1 MFGPREEVQAY
12 AKQHSIL
19 KLVDELV
26 NELLQHKPCDP
37 LAHLACYIDGL
48 RGAAPATDVEKN
60 KLAAEGSTAACAEV
74 SHPSSTSSSLEA
86 ALGTLWDACRPNHAT
101 FKERFEEDV
110 SQGLRDVLATVFAKT
125 GKAKGQAARVQ
136 EAKDTPVETQLKFDA
151 SPDVTQANAG
161 QSVQLVDPYSAEY
174 RPTQSVSEVVDGLA
188 DWFGPGRKLWPRSAV
203 DRVKHNCTFMQH
215 KHNYGE
221 VAEVVVPLF
230 IYSIAVMTEYTWA
243 FWVASDGHGRWTPFS
258 SAHAVVLEKDFLAH
272 CTKDGTPLC
281 GEDEDLTRPR
291 GLPLAPLNSTIA
303 DARRALA
310 RVAEDTKGAGT
321 IPSRQ
326 PASAAFEL
334 PTQMQVVFCDGRM
347 VGGSSSEGDERGRGF
362 AGKVDGV
369 FAGWEGLTVFV
380 STPFLEGCKCR
391 GDTTTNTT
399 DTATATTDTTKDVAK
414 EFYIARYKLADV
426 RAEYEDAHTQGTAD
440 AETLASLKKRV
451 ALHPYSDSVA
461 WLPAPSCIFEG
472 LHTAT
477 ADVQHTQ
484 TMSVSL
490 ARLPPPGVLEY
501 LQSRRTCE
509 HLEIAEG
516 GLHYLRSEDV
526 FACRAREEKVLLA
539 GRKQKVA
546 ETETEA
552 ATAYVRCDDS
562 CFFCAVGALKDR
574 CVREKNQQQYDKGCK
589 EDLDALTTKHTQDYS
604 PFQALV
610 AHKVAIAVREAP
622 EGQAPTPLT
631 ILHALDIQAVYWSS
645 AGVADWTHV
654 EPLHASLSGKNKFI
668 AVPGADGPPCVLYK
682 SCCEFADQ
690 PYYVLNAS
698 MRDAQN
704 KAHKTQI
711 TVTRKDKTSEVFCAR
726 SVASLGKGMGTLR
739 EVAHKHAN
747 LRTCLRNLI
756 RLSHQTC
763 FESETSGT
771 SLWYTSRDIIDKKD
785 DTLPPS
791 DEDYLDPVHYSGLG
805 YYRYTARYDKEAPE
819 YMEPSTVKVQMG
831 DWVSGQVRP
840 LLFYVNEAMKKMS
853 PVLSYR
859 GWRCAPETEQKCY
872 RGLGNA
878 RLPPELY
885 ATGNVVVWSAFSST
899 STDQGISQFY
909 ASSASGMTAS
919 VFIVTGSS
927 CRLIAPWS
935 RFGREEEWLFPLNS
949 MFKVDSML
957 TEDQQSI
964 LGKKDFQLFEIS
976 EVDELSM
983 EKIRIRC
990 SLASAQTKEIA
1001 RVVFSAVSALDSGNG
1016 VLDLSLKS
1024 ASEGCV
1030 DAKWVYTV
1038 VVNFDALQLSPVMTN
1053 NSTKLCTGNVAD
1065 SWNSFVSQAH
1075 KRNRFTHDC
1084 PCVIFDQSSEEGRQ
1098 VLNAVSLVL
1107 GLRHSKALTFVE
1119 VTCHLKP
1126 SKAKDARSLQ
1136 EENAC
1141 SGYYQLKAMNP
1152 TEQWEVSI
1160 EMRREDGQEGYAF
1173 GPSGA
1178 VLLHQIIAKQVHL
1191 VRIDIRNNGVGVKGA
1206 ELLLQALRV
1215 NRHVVQLS
1223 ICEQKQKPLQA
1234 RDTHTCDAEDGD
1246 ELHLGELAA
1255 QRMMHIQQ
1263 VINIRCAHN
1272 RGTIVSSTFSD
1283 LGDTW
1288 PQCAT
1293 EALYDVDV
1301 VDMAF
1306 SDLFDTRQREAVL
1319 FIRLLQEEVDA
1330 QQHAA
1335 QQQDSASNRTYPK
1348 LPGALVAAARFCD
1361 PCDIELLL
1369 DMHCDPFETDAFG
1382 ETPQLKMW
1390 RRLNRGTD
1398 THVIHSPLL
1407 DGLVQ
1412 RLHVCLD
1419 RLQPAVFRYDEPLW
1433 KAKNFALEVM
1443 RMADDRDHISLANEL
1458 IHNVRISYEAVVG
1471 HEAATL
1477 CASSYSTNV
1486 WCIMQDTLDA
1496 CKKCP
1501 VLNVLQCPLGR
1512 QDASLFCLKVF
1523 CSRGNELF
1531 PIVQATDEMYA
1542 MIGTLCVRSTG
1553 RKKQQAD
1560 DPYQSFAE
1568 FCSNARWNKHIN
1580 ENWSSLAEEA
1590 KLPRRMDKN
1599 GIYYFEHEV
1608 ALQDTEPWSDM
1619 REVDVFSTHRRLYEG
1634 SYVTKQQYLDKLWS
1648 TAELEPKQIRRQ
1660 NRGGYFVFKHDWD
1673 ADMEGGAWEDGKKEE
1688 TMPMLP
1694 TLVEQ
1699 LRQPSLNLYD
1709 PTVFGSRIEM
1719 EKSRA
1724 QLRTWSRLWGAV
1736 NAVLVTSMEKERV
1749 LFRKVENVT
1758 DTVLLHHL
1766 HLKRGELYCQPDI
1779 TLWDVER
1786 RYRNRALGDHNDS
1799 GDNTARTKVEF
1810 NDNSG
1815 RLWEASERR
1824 WTGRGG
1830 EEAAYEGELCYEH
1843 EFKDKC
1849 MQAHKQ
1855 ARKERGEV
1863 VDFDLN
1869 MILRWEDAKPE
1880 DPFLTHAPG
1889 EQVEVETSG
1898 CSSMTTI
1905 LFSARGKMHGEC
1917 VGLLSDAHDFL
1928 LPALEMFVVEDV
1940 QARGACLHVSLVSRG
1955 SLLRTDRELRAWC
1968 SSMQNTGLD
1977 SVWSKNGDDT
1987 DECLRPESKT
1997 ADDDTL
2003 DKQSFLS
2010 TDECDVFFSR
2020 KSQMLHVTE
2029 RQAILGDLVK
2039 VIRPVNAFAFHRIQG
2054 ANGQMTNHLGCTLP
2068 EALPT
2073 TYRPGKTFLSGLNRK
2088 KRPEGDHTA
2097 EGMRRTDDD
2106 QLAHIP
2112 DVELAK
2118 DWEKDMDVNDV
2129 VTVSGASI
2137 QAYHDEHTDE
2147 DAFFKTIVKGSDTPG
2162 QCPPPVSD
2170 VYGGKEFRITVG
2182 EVQQLLK
2189 TTTIVTSPSLPL
2201 RFVQCLI
2208 GSFTSAK
2215 RRVLFFNVFRAT
2227 SLLSIDEHW
2236 EHAIIVVRRAAMDAL
2251 KFSEIRQRQARELG
2265 TRDNTDVNSGKLY
2278 RNLVISEINKQIL
2291 AYLDGELDDDGAE
2304 PIEVTRANFT
2314 SWMDTVQ
2321 AEPAQYGFTS
2331 KAHARLTLA
2340 KSMVELGT
2348 EMCVSQQGF
2357 SFTSGMD
2364 GEHNQLCEKTHHS
2377 IAILA
2382 APVMD
2387 FCYERPTLCEAPKY
2401 FVRVPR
2407 KGQQAQQGWA
2417 FFQEG
2422 KQREFVDRLKVLY
2435 TCIFESARKQCVR
2448 NMCMLPM
2455 GLGVYTANLGPDLR
2469 FQVAEMYFRAQF
2481 ELLAEQ
2487 DWGFENVC
2495 MLFCLASHSGF
2506 AHVLLIRVRDTVLPG
2521 TPNVVDR
2528 QLNFLAKALSQ
2539 SSFALPSNTFK
2550 TVLADLKCLYRHGTP
2565 HLEERTVRVWRLQQR
2580 STGVVFEVQHRCP
2593 QQRC

>member
-1 MFGPREEVQAY
+1 MHTHTHTPSTHHTPCRKQHTTMFGPREEVQAY

-48 RGAAPATDVEKN
+48 RGAVPATDVEKN

-74 SHPSSTSSSLEA
+74 SHPSSTSPSLEA
-86 ALGTLWDACRPNHAT
+86 ALGTLWDACRSNHAT

-110 SQGLRDVLATVFAKT
+110 SQGLRDVLATVFAKA
-125 GKAKGQAARVQ
+125 GKAKGQAGKGQ
-136 EAKDTPVETQLKFDA
+136 EAKDTPVQTQLKFDA
-151 SPDVTQANAG
+151 SADVTQANAG

-230 IYSIAVMTEYTWA
+230 IYSIAIMTEYTWA

-258 SAHAVVLEKDFLAH
+258 PAHAVVLEKDFLAH
-272 CTKDGTPLC
+272 CTKDGAPLC

-291 GLPLAPLNSTIA
+291 GLPLAPLNGTITE
-303 DARRALA
+303 ARRALA
-310 RVAEDTKGAGT
+310 RVAEDTRGAGT
-321 IPSRQ
+321 TPSRQ

-362 AGKVDGV
+362 AGKVGGV

-380 STPFLEGCKCR
+380 STPFLEGCRCR

-399 DTATATTDTTKDVAK
+399 TTDTATTDTTKDVAK

-426 RAEYEDAHTQGTAD
+426 RAEYEAALRANTQSTAD
-440 AETLASLKKRV
+440 AESLASLKKRV

-477 ADVQHTQ
+477 A
-484 TMSVSL
+484 SLSL

-539 GRKQKVA
+539 GRKDKVA
-546 ETETEA
+546 GTE
-552 ATAYVRCDDS
+552 TAYVRCDDS
-562 CFFCAVGALKDR
+562 CCFFCAVGALKDR

-589 EDLDALTTKHTQDYS
+589 EDLDALSTKHKQDYS

-654 EPLHASLSGKNKFI
+654 EQPLHASLSGKNKFI
-668 AVPGADGPPCVLYK
+668 AVPGADVPPCVLYK

-739 EVAHKHAN
+739 EVARKHAT
-747 LRTCLRNLI
+747 LRTCLRDLM

-771 SLWYTSRDIIDKKD
+771 SLWYTSRDIIEDKKKD
-785 DTLPPS
+785 DALPLS
-791 DEDYLDPVHYSGLG
+791 DEDYLDPVHHSGLG
-805 YYRYTARYDKEAPE
+805 YYRYTAQYDKEAPE
-819 YMEPSTVKVQMG
+819 YIEPSTVKVQMG

-840 LLFYVNEAMKKMS
+840 LLFYVNEAMKEMS

-990 SLASAQTKEIA
+990 SLASAQTKEVA
-1001 RVVFSAVSALDSGNG
+1001 RVVFSAVSAVDSGNG

-1038 VVNFDALQLSPVMTN
+1038 VVNFDALQLSPVMTSN
-1053 NSTKLCTGNVAD
+1053 NTKLCTGNVAD
-1065 SWNSFVSQAH
+1065 SWNSFLSDAH
-1075 KRNRFTHDC
+1075 ELNRFTHEH
-1084 PCVIFDQSSEEGRQ
+1084 PRVIFDQSSEEGRQ

-1136 EENAC
+1136 EEENAS

-1160 EMRREDGQEGYAF
+1160 EMRREDGQEGLAF
-1173 GPSGA
+1173 LDAGA
-1178 VLLHQIIAKQVHL
+1178 VLLHKIIAKQVHL
-1191 VRIDIRNNGVGVKGA
+1191 VRVDIRNNGVGVEGA

-1223 ICEQKQKPLQA
+1223 ICDTEQQNQNQNQKQKQRPLQV

-1246 ELHLGELAA
+1246 DPHLGEVAA

-1272 RGTIVSSTFSD
+1272 RGTLVSSTFSD

-1288 PQCAT
+1288 PQYAT

-1306 SDLFDTRQREAVL
+1306 SDLFDSRQREAVL
-1319 FIRLLQEEVDA
+1319 FIELLQKAVDA
-1330 QQHAA
+1330 QQHSA
-1335 QQQDSASNRTYPK
+1335 QQKLASNRTYPK
-1348 LPGALVAAARFCD
+1348 LPGALVAAARWCD
-1361 PCDIELLL
+1361 ASVMTLLL
-1369 DMHCDPFETDAFG
+1369 DMQCDACETDAFG
-1382 ETPQLKMW
+1382 ETPQLKMS
-1390 RRLNRGTD
+1390 RRQNRGTENY
-1398 THVIHSPLL
+1398 L
-1407 DGLVQ
+1407 DACDRSQDLAQ

-1419 RLQPAVFRYDEPLW
+1419 RLQPAVLRYDEPLW
-1433 KAKNFALEVM
+1433 KVKNFALEVM
-1443 RMADDRDHISLANEL
+1443 RMADDREHISLAAEL
-1458 IHNVRISYEAVVG
+1458 IRNVRARYEAFFG
-1471 HEAATL
+1471 NEPAAL
-1477 CASSYSTNV
+1477 CASEYAV
-1486 WCIMQDTLDA
+1486 HVAGMMQDIMELCKTCSVLD
-1496 CKKCP
+1496 
-1501 VLNVLQCPLGR
+1501 VLQCPLGR
-1512 QDASLFCLKVF
+1512 LEASLFCLKVL

-1531 PIVQATDEMYA
+1531 PLVDATDEMRA
-1542 MIGTLCVRSTG
+1542 MTDMRSTG
-1553 RKKQQAD
+1553 RRMCQGD
-1560 DPYQSFAE
+1560 DGFQSYAE
-1568 FCSNARWNKHIN
+1568 LGNPSNGFRQDKWKA
-1580 ENWSSLAEEA
+1580 LAEEEE
-1590 KLPRRMDKN
+1590 LPRRMDKN
-1599 GIYYFEHEV
+1599 GIRYFEHEV

-1619 REVDVFSTHRRLYEG
+1619 QEADVCSTKRRMYEG
-1634 SYVTKQQYLDKLWS
+1634 SYVTKQQYLDTVWS
-1648 TAELEPKQIRRQ
+1648 TAEQEKQIRRQ
-1660 NRGGYFVFKHDWD
+1660 NADGYFVFKHDWD
-1673 ADMEGGAWEDGKKEE
+1673 EAVEGGAWEDGKKE
-1688 TMPMLP
+1688 TLP

-1709 PTVFGSRIEM
+1709 PTVFGSRIET

-1724 QLRTWSRLWGAV
+1724 QMRTWSRLWGAV
-1736 NAVLVTSMEKERV
+1736 NAVLVTSTEKERV

-1758 DTVLLHHL
+1758 DTVLIHHL

-1786 RYRNRALGDHNDS
+1786 RYRNRAARHEKDS
-1799 GDNTARTKVEF
+1799 RSETQEARTKVDF
-1810 NDNSG
+1810 TSDFSDNSG

-1855 ARKERGEV
+1855 ARKERGEDV
-1863 VDFDLN
+1863 GFDLN
-1869 MILRWEDAKPE
+1869 TLLRWEDAKPE
-1880 DPFLTHAPG
+1880 DPFLTHVPG
-1889 EQVEVETSG
+1889 EQVEVETRKN
-1898 CSSMTTI
+1898 SSSTMTTI

-1917 VGLLSDAHDFL
+1917 VGLLSDGHDFL

-1940 QARGACLHVSLVSRG
+1940 QARGACLHVSLISRG
-1955 SLLRTDRELRAWC
+1955 SLLRTDKELRAWC
-1968 SSMQNTGLD
+1968 SGIQLTGLR
-1977 SVWSKNGDDT
+1977 SVWGKNGDM

-1997 ADDDTL
+1997 AKDDTL
-2003 DKQSFLS
+2003 DRQSFLC

-2020 KSQMLHVTE
+2020 KSQMLHGTE
-2029 RQAILGDLVK
+2029 RHAMLHDLMDTV
-2039 VIRPVNAFAFHRIQG
+2039 RPVNDSASFKMQG
-2054 ANGQMTNHLGCTLP
+2054 ANGLVTNHNAITLP
-2068 EALPT
+2068 LAVPT
-2073 TYRPGKTFLSGLNRK
+2073 TYRPGKTFLRGLNRK

-2097 EGMRRTDDD
+2097 EGMPRPHGDE
-2106 QLAHIP
+2106 LANIP
-2112 DVELAK
+2112 HVELAK

-2147 DAFFKTIVKGSDTPG
+2147 DAFFKTIVKHARDTPG
-2162 QCPPPVSD
+2162 ECPPPVSD

-2208 GSFTSAK
+2208 GSFTSVK
-2215 RRVLFFNVFRAT
+2215 QRLLFFKVFRAT
-2227 SLLSIDEHW
+2227 PLLSIEDW
-2236 EHAIIVVRRAAMDAL
+2236 ERVKRMKREDVQAIVTRNEQALDSARRDLDARGDT
-2251 KFSEIRQRQARELG
+2251 IGYYRA
-2265 TRDNTDVNSGKLY
+2265 LY
-2278 RNLVISEINKQIL
+2278 ILNINKPSL
-2291 AYLDGELDDDGAE
+2291 KYLDGNLEDDGAE
-2304 PIEVTRANFT
+2304 PIEVTRDKFT
-2314 SWMDTVQ
+2314 SWMATVQ

-2331 KAHARLTLA
+2331 KEHARQTLT
-2340 KSMVELGT
+2340 KSLMELST

-2357 SFTSGMD
+2357 SFTSGTD
-2364 GEHNQLCEKTHHS
+2364 SEHSQLCEKTHHS
-2377 IAILA
+2377 IAILVA
-2382 APVMD
+2382 TGMN
-2387 FCYERPTLCEAPKY
+2387 FCDSDPTLRVAPKY
-2401 FVRVPR
+2401 FVRIAR
-2407 KGQQAQQGWA
+2407 EGLRTHFGWTY
-2417 FFQEG
+2417 FQEG
-2422 KQREFVDRLKVLY
+2422 KEREFVDRLKVLY
-2435 TCIFESARKQCVR
+2435 TCIFESARKQRVR
-2448 NMCMLPM
+2448 NMCAIPVYLARYSAR
-2455 GLGVYTANLGPDLR
+2455 LGEELKLE
-2469 FQVAEMYFRAQF
+2469 VAEMYLRAQF

-2495 MLFCLASHSGF
+2495 MLFVLFCLTSCSFMYAM
-2506 AHVLLIRVRDTVLPG
+2506 
-2521 TPNVVDR
+2521 
-2528 QLNFLAKALSQ
+2528 LS
-2539 SSFALPSNTFK
+2539 SPPATKKEDSEA
-2550 TVLADLKCLYRHGTP
+2550 V
-2565 HLEERTVRVWRLQQR
+2565 
-2580 STGVVFEVQHRCP
+2580 
-2593 QQRC
+2593 

>member
-1 MFGPREEVQAY
+1 MHHTPTTPCR
-12 AKQHSIL
+12 KQHTTMYGSRNMAKEYEKEHNIQ

-26 NELLQHKPCDP
+26 NELLRFRPCDP

-60 KLAAEGSTAACAEV
+60 KLAAEGSTAACTEV

-86 ALGTLWDACRPNHAT
+86 ALGTLWDACRPNHAR

-110 SQGLRDVLATVFAKT
+110 SQGLRDVLAKVFARDRPGRDRRQRT
-125 GKAKGQAARVQ
+125 HLQ
-136 EAKDTPVETQLKFDA
+136 TQLKFDA

-230 IYSIAVMTEYTWA
+230 IYSIAIMTEYTW
-243 FWVASDGHGRWTPFS
+243 VSSDGHGRWTPFS
-258 SAHAVVLEKDFLAH
+258 SAQAVVLEKHFLAH
-272 CTKDGTPLC
+272 CTKDGAPLC
-281 GEDEDLTRPR
+281 GEDEDLTLPR
-291 GLPLAPLNSTIA
+291 GLPLAPLNGTITN
-303 DARRALA
+303 ARRALA
-310 RVAEDTKGAGT
+310 RVAEDTRDEGT
-321 IPSRQ
+321 TPSRQ

-334 PTQMQVVFCDGRM
+334 PTQMLTTQMQVVFCDGRM

-362 AGKVDGV
+362 AGKVGGV

-380 STPFLEGCKCR
+380 STPFLEGCRCR
-391 GDTTTNTT
+391 GDTTTSTT
-399 DTATATTDTTKDVAK
+399 DTATATSTSDTTKDVAK

-477 ADVQHTQ
+477 ADMQHTQ
-484 TMSVSL
+484 TMSLSL

-501 LQSRRTCE
+501 LHSRRTCE

-516 GLHYLRSEDV
+516 GLHYLRSEDA
-526 FACRAREEKVLLA
+526 FACRSREEKVLLA
-539 GRKQKVA
+539 GRKENVMD
-546 ETETEA
+546 TE
-552 ATAYVRCDDS
+552 TAYVRCDDS
-562 CFFCAVGALKDR
+562 CCFFCAVGALKDR
-574 CVREKNQQQYDKGCK
+574 CVRKMNQQQYDHGCK
-589 EDLDALTTKHTQDYS
+589 EDLDALSTEHTQDYS

-610 AHKVAIAVREAP
+610 AHKVSP

-645 AGVADWTHV
+645 AGVTDWTHV

-668 AVPGADGPPCVLYK
+668 AVPGADGPPCVLYR

-711 TVTRKDKTSEVFCAR
+711 TVTGKDWRSEVFCAR

-739 EVAHKHAN
+739 EVARRHAN
-747 LRTCLRNLI
+747 LRTCLRNLMK
-756 RLSHQTC
+756 LSHQTC
-763 FESETSGT
+763 FESETSGA

-785 DTLPPS
+785 DALPRS

-805 YYRYTARYDKEAPE
+805 YYRYTARYDTEAPE
-819 YMEPSTVKVQMG
+819 YMEPSTVRVQMG

-840 LLFYVNEAMKKMS
+840 LLFYVNEAMKEMS

-878 RLPPELY
+878 RLARELY
-885 ATGNVVVWSAFSST
+885 ARGNAVVWSAFSST
-899 STDQGISQFY
+899 STDQFY
-909 ASSASGMTAS
+909 STPASGMTTS
-919 VFIVTGSS
+919 VFIVKGSS

-935 RFGREEEWLFPLNS
+935 RFGRGEEWLFPLNS

-990 SLASAQTKEIA
+990 SLTSAETEEVV
-1001 RVVFSAVSALDSGNG
+1001 RVVFSAVSAVDSGNG

-1030 DAKWVYTV
+1030 NAKWVYTV
-1038 VVNFDALQLSPVMTN
+1038 VVNFDALQLSPVMTS
-1053 NSTKLCTGNVAD
+1053 NSTKLCTGNMAD
-1065 SWNSFVSQAH
+1065 SWSSFLSQAH
-1075 KRNRFTHDC
+1075 NRNRFTHEH

-1136 EENAC
+1136 EENAS

-1160 EMRREDGQEGYAF
+1160 EMRRQDREGYAV

-1191 VRIDIRNNGVGVKGA
+1191 VRIDIRNNGVGVEGA

-1223 ICEQKQKPLQA
+1223 ICDTEQQQQRPLQV
-1234 RDTHTCDAEDGD
+1234 RDTHTCDSDYGD
-1246 ELHLGELAA
+1246 DPHLGEVAA

-1301 VDMAF
+1301 MDMAF

-1319 FIRLLQEEVDA
+1319 FIRLLQKAVDA

-1335 QQQDSASNRTYPK
+1335 QQPELASNRAYPK
-1348 LPGALVAAARFCD
+1348 LPGALVAAAHCGNL
-1361 PCDIELLL
+1361 CDIKLLL
-1369 DMHCDPFETDAFG
+1369 DMHCNPFETDAFG

-1398 THVIHSPLL
+1398 THLIRSPDLR
-1407 DGLVQ
+1407 LVM
-1412 RLHVCLD
+1412 RDLHVCLD
-1419 RLQPAVFRYDEPLW
+1419 RLQPTVFRYDEPLW
-1433 KAKNFALEVM
+1433 KVKNFALEVM
-1443 RMADDRDHISLANEL
+1443 RMADDRDHISLAAEL
-1458 IHNVRISYEAVVG
+1458 IRNVRTSYESWCEESLLEN
-1471 HEAATL
+1471 EAATL
-1477 CASSYSTNV
+1477 CASECAKRATEM
-1486 WCIMQDTLDA
+1486 MQDTLDV
-1496 CKKCP
+1496 CKKCS
-1501 VLNVLQCPLGR
+1501 VLNVLECPLR
-1512 QDASLFCLKVF
+1512 RLEASLFCIKVF
-1523 CSRGNELF
+1523 CSYGNELL
-1531 PIVQATDEMYA
+1531 PLVTPVQWCDNSKACAAKIHT
-1542 MIGTLCVRSTG
+1542 RNTG
-1553 RKKQQAD
+1553 RRRREEGC
-1560 DPYQSFAE
+1560 YQSYAE
-1568 FCSNARWNKHIN
+1568 LCSNKHVH
-1580 ENWSSLAEEA
+1580 ENWSRLVEA

-1599 GIYYFEHEV
+1599 GIHYFEHEV

-1619 REVDVFSTHRRLYEG
+1619 QEADVCSTHRIYED
-1634 SYVTKQQYLDKLWS
+1634 SYVTKQQYLDTVWS
-1648 TAELEPKQIRRQ
+1648 TAEEEPPQTRRQ
-1660 NRGGYFVFKHDWD
+1660 NRDGFFVFKHGWD
-1673 ADMEGGAWEDGKKEE
+1673 EDMEGGAWEDGKKE
-1688 TMPMLP
+1688 TLPTLP

-1709 PTVFGSRIEM
+1709 PTVFGSRIET
-1719 EKSRA
+1719 EESRA

-1736 NAVLVTSMEKERV
+1736 NAVLVTNEEKERV

-1786 RYRNRALGDHNDS
+1786 RYRNCDLSDDNDIV
-1799 GDNTARTKVEF
+1799 DNTARTKLEF
-1810 NDNSG
+1810 DNSG
-1815 RLWEASERR
+1815 ILWEASERR

-1855 ARKERGEV
+1855 ARKERGEDV
-1863 VDFDLN
+1863 GFDLN
-1869 MILRWEDAKPE
+1869 TLLRWEDAKPE
-1880 DPFLTHAPG
+1880 DPFLTHVPG
-1889 EQVEVETSG
+1889 EQVEVETRKN
-1898 CSSMTTI
+1898 SSTMTTI

-1917 VGLLSDAHDFL
+1917 VGLLSDGHDFL
-1928 LPALEMFVVEDV
+1928 LPALEVFVVEDV

-1955 SLLRTDRELRAWC
+1955 SLLRTDKELRAWC
-1968 SSMQNTGLD
+1968 SSIQSTGLD
-1977 SVWSKNGDDT
+1977 SVWGKNGDM

-1997 ADDDTL
+1997 AKDDTL
-2003 DKQSFLS
+2003 DRQSFLS

-2020 KSQMLHVTE
+2020 KSQMSHGTE
-2029 RQAILGDLVK
+2029 QQVLVHDLEDV
-2039 VIRPVNAFAFHRIQG
+2039 VRPVNAFAFHKMQG
-2054 ANGQMTNHLGCTLP
+2054 ANGQMTNHVGCTLP
-2068 EALPT
+2068 EAVPT

-2097 EGMRRTDDD
+2097 EGMTRAHGNE
-2106 QLAHIP
+2106 LAHIP
-2112 DVELAK
+2112 DVELAE

-2137 QAYHDEHTDE
+2137 QAYHDKHTDE
-2147 DAFFKTIVKGSDTPG
+2147 DAYFKTIVKGSDTPG

-2215 RRVLFFNVFRAT
+2215 RRLLFFNVFRAT
-2227 SLLSIDEHW
+2227 SLLSIDEDW
-2236 EHAIIVVRRAAMDAL
+2236 EREKRVVRDNAQMMLDLSYTRQCEARDAL
-2251 KFSEIRQRQARELG
+2251 TMPDVGHKQNE
-2265 TRDNTDVNSGKLY
+2265 VNSGKLY
-2278 RNLVISEINKQIL
+2278 RNLVLIEINKQIL
-2291 AYLDGELDDDGAE
+2291 AYLDGKLDDDGAE
-2304 PIEVTRANFT
+2304 PIEVTRDKFT
-2314 SWMDTVQ
+2314 LWMSTVQ

-2331 KAHARLTLA
+2331 KEHARLTLA

-2357 SFTSGMD
+2357 SFTSGTE
-2364 GEHNQLCEKTHHS
+2364 GEHSQLCEKTHHS

-2382 APVMD
+2382 ATGMG
-2387 FCYERPTLCEAPKY
+2387 FCYPGPTLREAPKY
-2401 FVRVPR
+2401 FVRTPR
-2407 KGQQAQQGWA
+2407 KGQQSHEGWA
-2417 FFQEG
+2417 YFQEG

-2435 TCIFESARKQCVR
+2435 TCIFESARKQRVR
-2448 NMCMLPM
+2448 NMCAGGM
-2455 GLGVYTANLGPDLR
+2455 GLGISTQNLGDDLR
-2469 FQVAEMYFRAQF
+2469 LQVAEMYFRAQF

-2495 MLFCLASHSGF
+2495 ISS
-2506 AHVLLIRVRDTVLPG
+2506 
-2521 TPNVVDR
+2521 
-2528 QLNFLAKALSQ
+2528 ALS
-2539 SSFALPSNTFK
+2539 
-2550 TVLADLKCLYRHGTP
+2550 
-2565 HLEERTVRVWRLQQR
+2565 
-2580 STGVVFEVQHRCP
+2580 
-2593 QQRC
+2593 

>member
-60 KLAAEGSTAACAEV
+60 RLAAEGSTAACAEV

-110 SQGLRDVLATVFAKT
+110 SQGLRDVLATVFAKA
-125 GKAKGQAARVQ
+125 GKAKGQAGKGQ
-136 EAKDTPVETQLKFDA
+136 EAKDTPVQTQLKFDA
-151 SPDVTQANAG
+151 SPDVTQANAA

-221 VAEVVVPLF
+221 AAEVVVPLF
-230 IYSIAVMTEYTWA
+230 IYSIAIMTEYTWA
-243 FWVASDGHGRWTPFS
+243 FWVSSDGHGRWTPFS

-272 CTKDGTPLC
+272 CTKDGAPLC

-291 GLPLAPLNSTIA
+291 GLPLAPLNSTIT

-310 RVAEDTKGAGT
+310 RVAEDTRGAGT
-321 IPSRQ
+321 TPSRQ
-326 PASAAFEL
+326 PASGAFEV

-347 VGGSSSEGDERGRGF
+347 VGGSSSEGDEQGRGF
-362 AGKVDGV
+362 AGKVGGV

-391 GDTTTNTT
+391 GDTTTTT
-399 DTATATTDTTKDVAK
+399 ATSTAADTAATTAKDVAK
-414 EFYIARYKLADV
+414 EFYIARYKLSDV
-426 RAEYEDAHTQGTAD
+426 RAEYEDAHMQGTAD

-484 TMSVSL
+484 TMSLSL

-516 GLHYLRSEDV
+516 GLHYLCSQDA
-526 FACRAREEKVLLA
+526 FACRAREEKVLLG
-539 GRKQKVA
+539 GRKEKVA
-546 ETETEA
+546 GTD
-552 ATAYVRCDDS
+552 TAYVRCDDS

-589 EDLDALTTKHTQDYS
+589 EDLDALSTKHTQDYS
-604 PFQALV
+604 SFQALV

-631 ILHALDIQAVYWSS
+631 ILHALDIQDVYWSS

-654 EPLHASLSGKNKFI
+654 KPLHASLSGKNKFI

-726 SVASLGKGMGTLR
+726 SVASLGQGMGTLR
-739 EVAHKHAN
+739 EVARKHAT
-747 LRTCLRNLI
+747 LRTCLRDLMK
-756 RLSHQTC
+756 LSHQTC

-771 SLWYTSRDIIDKKD
+771 SLWYTSRDIIDDKKKD
-785 DTLPPS
+785 DALPRS

-831 DWVSGQVRP
+831 DWVSRQVRP
-840 LLFYVNEAMKKMS
+840 LLFYVNEGMKEMS

-990 SLASAQTKEIA
+990 SLASAQTKEVA
-1001 RVVFSAVSALDSGNG
+1001 RVVFSAVSAVDSGNG

-1030 DAKWVYTV
+1030 DVKWVYTV

-1053 NSTKLCTGNVAD
+1053 NSTKLCTGKVAD
-1065 SWNSFVSQAH
+1065 SWSSFLSQAH
-1075 KRNRFTHDC
+1075 ELNRFTHEH
-1084 PCVIFDQSSEEGRQ
+1084 PCVIFDQSSEEGRE

-1126 SKAKDARSLQ
+1126 SKAKVLRSFQ
-1136 EENAC
+1136 EENA
-1141 SGYYQLKAMNP
+1141 SYYQLKAMNP

-1160 EMRREDGQEGYAF
+1160 EMRREEGQEGFAF
-1173 GPSGA
+1173 LHAGA
-1178 VLLHQIIAKQVHL
+1178 VLLHKIIAKQVHL
-1191 VRIDIRNNGVGVKGA
+1191 VRVDIRNNGVGVEGA

-1223 ICEQKQKPLQA
+1223 ICDTEQQKLQTHHKPLQV
-1234 RDTHTCDAEDGD
+1234 RDTHACDAEDGD
-1246 ELHLGELAA
+1246 DAHLGEVVA
-1255 QRMMHIQQ
+1255 QRMMYIQH

-1272 RGTIVSSTFSD
+1272 RGTIVASTFSD

-1288 PQCAT
+1288 PQYAT

-1306 SDLFDTRQREAVL
+1306 SDLFDTRQRESVR
-1319 FIRLLQEEVDA
+1319 FIRLLQKEVDA

-1335 QQQDSASNRTYPK
+1335 QQQELALNRTYPK
-1348 LPGALVAAARFCD
+1348 LPGALVAAACFCD

-1369 DMHCDPFETDAFG
+1369 DMHCNPFETDAFG

-1390 RRLNRGTD
+1390 RRRNRGTD

-1433 KAKNFALEVM
+1433 KVKNFALEVM
-1443 RMADDRDHISLANEL
+1443 RMADDREHISLATEL
-1458 IHNVRISYEAVVG
+1458 IHNVRVSCEALLG
-1471 HEAATL
+1471 SEAATL
-1477 CASSYSTNV
+1477 CVSECVTNV
-1486 WCIMQDTLDA
+1486 GRMMQDTLDV
-1496 CKKCP
+1496 CKKCS
-1501 VLNVLQCPLGR
+1501 VLVLQCPLGR
-1512 QDASLFCLKVF
+1512 QEASLFCLKVF

-1531 PIVQATDEMYA
+1531 PIVQATDEMHD
-1542 MIGTLCVRSTG
+1542 MTDMRSTG
-1553 RKKQQAD
+1553 RRMCQGIGNANPD
-1560 DPYQSFAE
+1560 TERYQSFTKL
-1568 FCSNARWNKHIN
+1568 C
-1580 ENWSSLAEEA
+1580 NWDSLQCRHWSRLPEER

-1599 GIYYFEHEV
+1599 GIHYFEHEV

-1619 REVDVFSTHRRLYEG
+1619 QEADVCSTHRRLYED
-1634 SYVTKQQYLDKLWS
+1634 SYVTKQQYLDKVWS
-1648 TAELEPKQIRRQ
+1648 TAEQEAKQIRRQ
-1660 NRGGYFVFKHDWD
+1660 NADGYFVFKHDWD
-1673 ADMEGGAWEDGKKEE
+1673 EDMEGGAWEDGKKE
-1688 TMPMLP
+1688 TLP

-1709 PTVFGSRIEM
+1709 PTVFGSRIET
-1719 EKSRA
+1719 EESRA

-1736 NAVLVTSMEKERV
+1736 NAVLVTSTEKERV

-1855 ARKERGEV
+1855 ARKESGEDV
-1863 VDFDLN
+1863 GFDLN
-1869 MILRWEDAKPE
+1869 TLLRWEDAKPE
-1880 DPFLTHAPG
+1880 DPFLTHVPG
-1889 EQVEVETSG
+1889 EHVEVETRKNS
-1898 CSSMTTI
+1898 SSMTTI

-1917 VGLLSDAHDFL
+1917 VGLLSDGHDFL

-1940 QARGACLHVSLVSRG
+1940 QARGACLHVSLVARG
-1955 SLLRTDRELRAWC
+1955 SLLRTDKELCAWC
-1968 SSMQNTGLD
+1968 SSMQSTGLD
-1977 SVWSKNGDDT
+1977 SVWGKNGDM

-1997 ADDDTL
+1997 AKDDTV

-2020 KSQMLHVTE
+2020 KSQMLHGME
-2029 RQAILGDLVK
+2029 RQAILHDLKRIV
-2039 VIRPVNAFAFHRIQG
+2039 RPVTYFAFHRIQG
-2054 ANGQMTNHLGCTLP
+2054 ADGQVTNHSGCSLP
-2068 EALPT
+2068 KAVPT

-2097 EGMRRTDDD
+2097 EGMRRAHGDE
-2106 QLAHIP
+2106 LGHIP

-2147 DAFFKTIVKGSDTPG
+2147 DAYFNTTVKDTCDTPG

-2189 TTTIVTSPSLPL
+2189 TSTIVTSLSLPL

-2215 RRVLFFNVFRAT
+2215 QRLLFFNVFRAT
-2227 SLLSIDEHW
+2227 SLLSVGIDEDW
-2236 EHAIIVVRRAAMDAL
+2236 EREKSVARNAATDMLKASEVRVCDARDFL
-2251 KFSEIRQRQARELG
+2251 KRSDIDHSQKELQI
-2265 TRDNTDVNSGKLY
+2265 GKLY
-2278 RNLVISEINKQIL
+2278 RNLVLIEINKQIL
-2291 AYLDGELDDDGAE
+2291 AYLDGELDADCAE
-2304 PIEVTRANFT
+2304 PIEVTRDNFT

-2321 AEPAQYGFTS
+2321 AEPTQYGFTS
-2331 KAHARLTLA
+2331 KEHARLTLA

-2348 EMCVSQQGF
+2348 EMCVSQQAF

-2382 APVMD
+2382 APGMD
-2387 FCYERPTLCEAPKY
+2387 FCYVRPTLCEAPKY
-2401 FVRVPR
+2401 FVRIPR
-2407 KGQQAQQGWA
+2407 KGHGAHEGWA

-2435 TCIFESARKQCVR
+2435 TCIFESARKQRVR
-2448 NMCMLPM
+2448 NMCMIPM
-2455 GLGVYTANLGPDLR
+2455 GLGVFTHNLGAELKN
-2469 FQVAEMYFRAQF
+2469 QVAEMYFRAQF

-2487 DWGFENVC
+2487 DWGFDNVC
-2495 MLFCLASHSGF
+2495 
-2506 AHVLLIRVRDTVLPG
+2506 I
-2521 TPNVVDR
+2521 
-2528 QLNFLAKALSQ
+2528 
-2539 SSFALPSNTFK
+2539 
-2550 TVLADLKCLYRHGTP
+2550 
-2565 HLEERTVRVWRLQQR
+2565 
-2580 STGVVFEVQHRCP
+2580 
-2593 QQRC
+2593 

>member
-110 SQGLRDVLATVFAKT
+110 SQGLRDVLATVFAKA
-125 GKAKGQAARVQ
+125 GKAKGGQAGKGQ
-136 EAKDTPVETQLKFDA
+136 EAKDTPVQTHLKFDA
-151 SPDVTQANAG
+151 SPDVTQANAA
-161 QSVQLVDPYSAEY
+161 QREQLVDPYSAEY

-230 IYSIAVMTEYTWA
+230 IYSIAIMTEYTWA
-243 FWVASDGHGRWTPFS
+243 FWVSSDGHGRWTPFS

-272 CTKDGTPLC
+272 CTKDGAPLC

-291 GLPLAPLNSTIA
+291 GLPLAPLNSTITE
-303 DARRALA
+303 ARRALA
-310 RVAEDTKGAGT
+310 RVAEDTRDEGT
-321 IPSRQ
+321 TPSRQ

-362 AGKVDGV
+362 AGKVGGV

-380 STPFLEGCKCR
+380 STPFLEGCRCR

-399 DTATATTDTTKDVAK
+399 TTNTATTDTTKDVAK
-414 EFYIARYKLADV
+414 ELYIARYKLADV

-477 ADVQHTQ
+477 ADVQRTQ
-484 TMSVSL
+484 TMSLSL

-539 GRKQKVA
+539 GRKDKA
-546 ETETEA
+546 AGTE
-552 ATAYVRCDDS
+552 TAYVRCDDS
-562 CFFCAVGALKDR
+562 CCFFCAVGALKDR

-589 EDLDALTTKHTQDYS
+589 EDLDALSTKHKQDYS

-698 MRDAQN
+698 MRDTQN

-711 TVTRKDKTSEVFCAR
+711 TVTCKDKTSEVFCAR

-739 EVAHKHAN
+739 EVARKHAT
-747 LRTCLRNLI
+747 LRTCLRDLMTM
-756 RLSHQTC
+756 SHQTC

-771 SLWYTSRDIIDKKD
+771 SLWYTSRDIIDDKKKD
-785 DTLPPS
+785 DALPPS

-805 YYRYTARYDKEAPE
+805 YYRYTARYDTEAPE
-819 YMEPSTVKVQMG
+819 YMEPSTVRVQMG

-840 LLFYVNEAMKKMS
+840 LLFYVNEAMKEMS

-885 ATGNVVVWSAFSST
+885 STGNVVVWSAFSST

-990 SLASAQTKEIA
+990 SLASAQTKEVA
-1001 RVVFSAVSALDSGNG
+1001 RVVFSAVSAVDSGNG
-1016 VLDLSLKS
+1016 VLDVSLKS

-1030 DAKWVYTV
+1030 DAKWVYTFV
-1038 VVNFDALQLSPVMTN
+1038 VKFDALQLSPVMTS
-1053 NSTKLCTGNVAD
+1053 NSTKLCTDNMAD
-1065 SWNSFVSQAH
+1065 SWSSFLSQAH
-1075 KRNRFTHDC
+1075 KLNRFTHEH

-1126 SKAKDARSLQ
+1126 SKAKDAGSLQ
-1136 EENAC
+1136 EENAS
-1141 SGYYQLKAMNP
+1141 SGYYQLKAMNS

-1173 GPSGA
+1173 GHSGA

-1191 VRIDIRNNGVGVKGA
+1191 VRIDIRNNGVGVEGA

-1223 ICEQKQKPLQA
+1223 ICDTEQQKQKQRPLQV

-1246 ELHLGELAA
+1246 DPHLGEIAA

-1319 FIRLLQEEVDA
+1319 FIRLLQKAVD
-1330 QQHAA
+1330 AA
-1335 QQQDSASNRTYPK
+1335 QQQELAFNRTYPK
-1348 LPGALVAAARFCD
+1348 LPGALVAAARWCD
-1361 PCDIELLL
+1361 LCDIKLLL
-1369 DMHCDPFETDAFG
+1369 DMHCNPFETDAFG

-1390 RRLNRGTD
+1390 RRLNRDTD
-1398 THVIHSPLL
+1398 THLIRSPDLH
-1407 DGLVQ
+1407 LVV
-1412 RLHVCLD
+1412 RDLHVCLD
-1419 RLQPAVFRYDEPLW
+1419 RLQPTVFRYNEPLW
-1433 KAKNFALEVM
+1433 KVKNFALEVM
-1443 RMADDRDHISLANEL
+1443 RMADDRDHISLAAEL
-1458 IHNVRISYEAVVG
+1458 IHNVCTSYEAWRE
-1471 HEAATL
+1471 EAFPLGYKPPDFTAGD
-1477 CASSYSTNV
+1477 YSGNV
-1486 WCIMQDTLDA
+1486 KRMIQDTLDV
-1496 CKKCP
+1496 CKECS
-1501 VLNVLQCPLGR
+1501 VLNVLQCPLRR
-1512 QDASLFCLKVF
+1512 QDASLFCLKVI

-1531 PIVQATDEMYA
+1531 PIVHGEVGMTEMLD
-1542 MIGTLCVRSTG
+1542 GRLTG
-1553 RKKQQAD
+1553 RKTERGVR
-1560 DPYQSFAE
+1560 YQSYAE
-1568 FCSNARWNKHIN
+1568 MCSNKHVH
-1580 ENWSSLAEEA
+1580 ENWSCLVEA

-1599 GIYYFEHEV
+1599 GIHYFEHEV

-1619 REVDVFSTHRRLYEG
+1619 QEADVCSTHRIYEG
-1634 SYVTKQQYLDKLWS
+1634 SYVTKQQYLDMVWN
-1648 TAELEPKQIRRQ
+1648 TWDVETDQIRRQ
-1660 NRGGYFVFKHDWD
+1660 NRDGFFVFKHDWD
-1673 ADMEGGAWEDGKKEE
+1673 EDMEGGAWEDGKKE
-1688 TMPMLP
+1688 TLPTLP

-1719 EKSRA
+1719 EESRA

-1736 NAVLVTSMEKERV
+1736 NAVLVTSVEKERV

-1758 DTVLLHHL
+1758 DIVLLHHL

-1786 RYRNRALGDHNDS
+1786 RYVNCTLGDDNDIV
-1799 GDNTARTKVEF
+1799 DARRPRTKVDFTSDF
-1810 NDNSG
+1810 NDKSG
-1815 RLWEASERR
+1815 RLWKASERR

-1843 EFKDKC
+1843 EFKYKC

-1855 ARKERGEV
+1855 ARKERGEDV
-1863 VDFDLN
+1863 GFDLN
-1869 MILRWEDAKPE
+1869 TLLRWEDAKPE
-1880 DPFLTHAPG
+1880 EPFLTYPPG
-1889 EQVEVETSG
+1889 EQVEVDTHV
-1898 CSSMTTI
+1898 CSTMTTI
-1905 LFSARGKMHGEC
+1905 LFSAHGKMHGEC
-1917 VGLLSDAHDFL
+1917 VGLLSDGHDFL

-1940 QARGACLHVSLVSRG
+1940 QARGTCLHVSLVSRG
-1955 SLLRTDRELRAWC
+1955 SLLRTDKELRAWC
-1968 SSMQNTGLD
+1968 SSIQNTGLD
-1977 SVWSKNGDDT
+1977 SVWGKNGDM

-1997 ADDDTL
+1997 AKDDIL
-2003 DKQSFLS
+2003 YRQSFLS
-2010 TDECDVFFSR
+2010 ADECDVFFSR
-2020 KSQMLHVTE
+2020 KSQMLHGTE
-2029 RQAILGDLVK
+2029 RQVLVHDLEDV
-2039 VIRPVNAFAFHRIQG
+2039 VRPVNAFASHKMQG
-2054 ANGQMTNHLGCTLP
+2054 ANGQMTNHVGCTLP
-2068 EALPT
+2068 EAVPT

-2088 KRPEGDHTA
+2088 KRSEGDHTA
-2097 EGMRRTDDD
+2097 EGMTRAHGNE
-2106 QLAHIP
+2106 LAHIP
-2112 DVELAK
+2112 DVELVE

-2147 DAFFKTIVKGSDTPG
+2147 DAYFKTTIKGSDTPG

-2215 RRVLFFNVFRAT
+2215 RRLLFFNVFRAT
-2227 SLLSIDEHW
+2227 SLLSIDEDW
-2236 EHAIIVVRRAAMDAL
+2236 EAAKIVARYAAMDAL
-2251 KFSEIRQRQARELG
+2251 EMSELRKRQARELG
-2265 TRDNTDVNSGKLY
+2265 TRDNTDLNSAKLY
-2278 RNLVISEINKQIL
+2278 RNLVLIEINKQIL
-2291 AYLDGELDDDGAE
+2291 AYLDGKLDDDGAE
-2304 PIEVTRANFT
+2304 PIEVTRDKFT

-2321 AEPAQYGFTS
+2321 AQHAQYGFTS

-2357 SFTSGMD
+2357 SFTSGTE
-2364 GEHNQLCEKTHHS
+2364 GEHSQLCEKTHHS

-2382 APVMD
+2382 ATGMG
-2387 FCYERPTLCEAPKY
+2387 FCYPGPTLREAPKY
-2401 FVRVPR
+2401 FVNIPR
-2407 KGQQAQQGWA
+2407 KGQQSHEGWA
-2417 FFQEG
+2417 YFQEG

-2435 TCIFESARKQCVR
+2435 TCIFESARKQRVR
-2448 NMCMLPM
+2448 NMCAGGM
-2455 GLGVYTANLGPDLR
+2455 GLGISTQNLGNDLR
-2469 FQVAEMYFRAQF
+2469 LQVAEMYFRAQF

-2495 MLFCLASHSGF
+2495 ISS
-2506 AHVLLIRVRDTVLPG
+2506 
-2521 TPNVVDR
+2521 
-2528 QLNFLAKALSQ
+2528 ALS
-2539 SSFALPSNTFK
+2539 
-2550 TVLADLKCLYRHGTP
+2550 
-2565 HLEERTVRVWRLQQR
+2565 
-2580 STGVVFEVQHRCP
+2580 
-2593 QQRC
+2593 